1 MASRLLV
8 PLGMISTSLGIL
20 ALFAGVQG
28 YPFLL
33 LAAGGIVL
41 ARSCFST
48 GTVPAATRAD
58 PAPAPQFALPAVPE
72 CPPERLREARTLAA
86 RLARAASED
95 RARAASED
103 RARAASED
111 RGSEAGYGV
120 DAPGSPTAGR
130 ARVLADAAAP
140 PSGRWSP

>member
-20 ALFAGVQG
+20 ALFAGVRG

-58 PAPAPQFALPAVPE
+58 PAPAPRFALPAVPE

-103 RARAASED
+103 R
-111 RGSEAGYGV
+111 GSEAGYGA

>member
-20 ALFAGVQG
+20 ALFAGVRG

-48 GTVPAATRAD
+48 GTDPAATRAD

-95 RARAASED
+95 RASV
-103 RARAASED
+103 
-111 RGSEAGYGV
+111 AGDGA

-130 ARVLADAAAP
+130 ARVLADVAAP

>member
-58 PAPAPQFALPAVPE
+58 PAPAPRFALPAVPE

-103 RARAASED
+103 R
-111 RGSEAGYGV
+111 GSEAGYGA

>member
-20 ALFAGVQG
+20 ALFAGVRG

-48 GTVPAATRAD
+48 GTDPAATRAD
-58 PAPAPQFALPAVPE
+58 PAPVPQFALPAVPE

-103 RARAASED
+103 R
-111 RGSEAGYGV
+111 GSEAGYGA

>member
-20 ALFAGVQG
+20 ALFAGVRG

-48 GTVPAATRAD
+48 GTDPAATRAD

-95 RARAASED
+95 R
-103 RARAASED
+103 
-111 RGSEAGYGV
+111 GSEAGYGV

>member
-20 ALFAGVQG
+20 ALFAGVRG

-48 GTVPAATRAD
+48 GTDPAATRAD

-95 RARAASED
+95 R
-103 RARAASED
+103 
-111 RGSEAGYGV
+111 GSDAGDGA

-130 ARVLADAAAP
+130 ARVLADASAP

>member
-103 RARAASED
+103 R
-111 RGSEAGYGV
+111 GSEAGYGV

>member
-20 ALFAGVQG
+20 ALFAGVRG

-48 GTVPAATRAD
+48 GTDPAATRAD

-95 RARAASED
+95 R
-103 RARAASED
+103 
-111 RGSEAGYGV
+111 GSVAGYGA